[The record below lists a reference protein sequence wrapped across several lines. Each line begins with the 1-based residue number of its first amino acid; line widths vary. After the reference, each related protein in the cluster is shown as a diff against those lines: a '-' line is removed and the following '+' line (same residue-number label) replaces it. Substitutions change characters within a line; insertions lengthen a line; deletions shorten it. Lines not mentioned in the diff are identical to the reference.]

1 MRRSWFYLAAVVLLG
16 LAVAMAGCSAGGGQ
30 AGTSLK
36 KTAPGDK
43 PAPGKSADQGTSG
56 KGADRGF
63 REYPIGDEQ
72 EVEGLS
78 IAAVYFQPV
87 DMEPSAKAGL
97 RPDQADI
104 HLEADIVSAE
114 GNQTGFGVGE
124 FVPYLT
130 VSYRLKNLSTGQ
142 EQKGSLM
149 PMNASDGPHYGA
161 NVKMPGAGKYRL
173 TFLIESPEKQDY
185 LLHVDKETGVEGR
198 FWKKPLE
205 VSWEF
210 NFVPRKW

>member
-1 MRRSWFYLAAVVLLG
+1 MKRGWICLAAVMLVV
-16 LAVAMAGCSAGGGQ
+16 LAVALAGCSAGGGKPDTSPKETQ
-30 AGTSLK
+30 AGE
-36 KTAPGDK
+36 K
-43 PAPGKSADQGTSG
+43 PATGKGADQVTPGKE
-56 KGADRGF
+56 ADRGF

-87 DMEPSAKAGL
+87 DMEPSARAGL

-104 HLEADIVSAE
+104 HLEADIVAAE

-173 TFLIESPEKQDY
+173 TFIIESPEKQDY